1 MDVYDVYISSGAG
14 YLYQKT
20 QDAASLDVTGS
31 TGTEGASW
39 ALSFENGH
47 FILKNNGVGARML
60 MLSTQH
66 GCFKAY
72 GARNDVRYPEILLF
86 KYTGDEGNGDAAPVI
101 PDGAYNIVV
110 KYTDGKYYAMTDTF
124 DDTNW
129 CIAAE
134 EVSVND
140 GVIGNATV
148 WTITNDGEGNVTL
161 MSPGGV
167 YLIREDG
174 KSNILIGEVAEK
186 WLVAK
191 DETTGVYTL
200 QHTNSDTRYLAYN
213 GTGFKAYAAAND
225 VRVIELLIVPVP

>member
-1 MDVYDVYISSGAG
+1 
-14 YLYQKT
+14 
-20 QDAASLDVTGS
+20 
-31 TGTEGASW
+31 
-39 ALSFENGH
+39 
-47 FILKNNGVGARML
+47 
-60 MLSTQH
+60 
-66 GCFKAY
+66 
-72 GARNDVRYPEILLF
+72 
-86 KYTGDEGNGDAAPVI
+86 
-101 PDGAYNIVV
+101 
-110 KYTDGKYYAMTDTF
+110 MTDTF